1 MVAELDSRTL
11 FIGTKI
17 ISYSLFTVNTKNFDR
32 KIKNFVAIEKKEQM
46 CYNRGKHTFVLL
58 LFARCNVI

>member
-17 ISYSLFTVNTKNFDR
+17 ISYSLFTVNTKNFDC
-32 KIKNFVAIEKKEQM
+32 KIKNFVAIENKEQM
-46 CYNRGKHTFVLL
+46 CYNMSVHTNVLIL
-58 LFARCNVI
+58 LQGVK